1 MAASLKATATKDSTS
16 REETLVRLFN
26 GEPADT
32 SCFASGD
39 AVRALKPAGVC
50 VAKLVGGL
58 GKHHDF
64 VINGLRGELK
74 HSVSAKTKRAD
85 LEWRPWTDGVQ
96 FIQGQTKSKKA
107 LVFAPDYGLPLWSA
121 WFEGHVRPFVAARVP
136 TAAGITLDGYVSC
149 ASAMSC
155 PAKAEAAAKELMRV
169 LREDK
174 VLQTEL
180 QVQWLR
186 FEEAYMP
193 AHPLLHGLFEAHV
206 RDVLEEKDV
215 WVCVNKGG
223 AHWIE
228 GFMVRGLTYG
238 GVKPKP
244 HGGVV
249 FQYSVALQKKSGG
262 EIRHIPIEY
271 KLYWKNGGQAVQ
283 NLNFLVV

>member
-1 MAASLKATATKDSTS
+1 MSLKATATKDSTS
-16 REETLVRLFN
+16 REETLVDLFN
-26 GEPADT
+26 GLAADT

-50 VAKLVGGL
+50 VATLVGGL

-107 LVFAPDYGLPLWSA
+107 LVFAPDYGMPLWSA

-136 TAAGITLDGYVSC
+136 TAAGITLAGYIAC

-155 PAKAEAAAKELMRV
+155 SAKAEATAKELMRV

-186 FEEAYMP
+186 FEETYMP
-193 AHPLLHGLFEAHV
+193 AHPLLHGLFEDHI

-228 GFMVRGLTYG
+228 GFVVRGLTYG

-249 FQYSVALQKKSGG
+249 FQYYVALQKKSGG
-262 EIRHIPIEY
+262 EIRHIPVEY

>member
-1 MAASLKATATKDSTS
+1 MSLKATATKDSTS
-16 REETLVRLFN
+16 REQTLVHLFN
-26 GEPADT
+26 GIAADT

-39 AVRALKPAGVC
+39 AVRAIVPKPTS
-50 VAKLVGGL
+50 VALLVGGL

-64 VINGLRGELK
+64 VVNGLRGELK
-74 HSVSAKTKRAD
+74 HSVSARTKREE
-85 LEWRPWTDGVQ
+85 LEWRPWKDGVQ

-107 LVFAPDYGLPLWSA
+107 LVFAPDYGLPLWTA
-121 WFEGHVRPFVAARVP
+121 WFEGHVRPFVVARVP
-136 TAAGITLDGYVSC
+136 TASAITLDGYVAC

-155 PAKAEAAAKELMRV
+155 PAKAEAASKELMRV

-174 VLQTEL
+174 VIQTALQTE
-180 QVQWLR
+180 WLR
-186 FEEAYMP
+186 FEEAYLP
-193 AHPLLHGLFEAHV
+193 THPLIHGLFEDHI

-215 WVCVNKGG
+215 WVCINKGG

-228 GFMVRGLTYG
+228 GFVVRGVSYG

-262 EIRHIPIEY
+262 EIRHVPVEY

>member
-1 MAASLKATATKDSTS
+1 MSLKATATKDSTS
-16 REETLVRLFN
+16 REQTLVRLFN
-26 GEPADT
+26 GLPADT

-39 AVRALKPAGVC
+39 AVKAIVPKPTS
-50 VAKLVGGL
+50 VAVVVGGL

-64 VINGLRGELK
+64 VVNGLRGELK

-85 LEWRPWTDGVQ
+85 LEWRPWKDGVQ

-107 LVFAPDYGLPLWSA
+107 LTFAPDYGMPLWSA
-121 WFEGHVRPFVAARVP
+121 WFEGHVRPFVEARVP
-136 TAAGITLDGYVSC
+136 AAAGITLAGYTAC

-155 PAKAEAAAKELMRV
+155 PAKAEAPAKELMRV
-169 LREDK
+169 LREDNAIQAA
-174 VLQTEL
+174 LQTE
-180 QVQWLR
+180 WLR
-186 FEEAYMP
+186 FEEAWMP
-193 AHPLLHGLFEAHV
+193 AHPLVHGLFEDHL
-206 RDVLEEKDV
+206 REVLEEKDV
-215 WVCVNKGG
+215 WVCINKGG

-228 GFMVRGLTYG
+228 GFVVRGLTPIGG

-249 FQYSVALQKKSGG
+249 FQYFVELQKKSGG
-262 EIRHIPIEY
+262 EIRHVPIEY